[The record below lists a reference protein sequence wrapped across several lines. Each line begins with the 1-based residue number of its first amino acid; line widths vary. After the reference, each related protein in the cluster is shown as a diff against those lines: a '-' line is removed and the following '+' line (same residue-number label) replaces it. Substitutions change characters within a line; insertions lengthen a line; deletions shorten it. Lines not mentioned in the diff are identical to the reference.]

1 MLSMGTPACRLNG
14 HNHFHMGLAG
24 ITWSSQIL
32 QAATASAGRP
42 RPSRAILMDGQGS
55 ERAPLTRGEA
65 ARPAPRSCKA
75 LPRSSCN
82 SKCVSTQYMDSTPD
96 APFHTTGAAHCVRM
110 IAISWLS

>member
-1 MLSMGTPACRLNG
+1 MLSMGISACRLNG

-42 RPSRAILMDGQGS
+42 RPSRAILMEGQCS

-65 ARPAPRSCKA
+65 ARPVPSSCKA
-75 LPRSSCN
+75 LPRSSCK
-82 SKCVSTQYMDSTPD
+82 SAHIITQYMDSTP
-96 APFHTTGAAHCVRM
+96 TLRSQQQTQRSVSG
-110 IAISWLS
+110 